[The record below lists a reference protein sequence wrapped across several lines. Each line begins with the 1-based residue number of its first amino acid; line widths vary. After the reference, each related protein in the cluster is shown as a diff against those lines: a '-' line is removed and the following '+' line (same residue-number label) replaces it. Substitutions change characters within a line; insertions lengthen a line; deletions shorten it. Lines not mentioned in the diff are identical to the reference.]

1 MVICTQQVDGSIGTA
16 ATLIKVVGDV
26 TSEVRC
32 LTVGLNQNTV
42 LVIAVRGRP
51 QPNGSILVK
60 DLAAL
65 TQSLNCS
72 VNSSRI
78 MERIFVEENV
88 KFRAEIT
95 QALLD
100 FIEHQLDATC
110 AECLNSFFFGKSNRI
125 GLPRCDGIFTHL
137 RCNIG
142 NVLAAVA
149 IFRCLMAHR
158 TRIERTRET
167 IDLRTVIIEV
177 VLASHLRT

>member
-26 TSEVRC
+26 TGEVRC
-32 LTVGLNQNTV
+32 LTVGLNQNTI

-60 DLAAL
+60 DFAAL

-100 FIEHQLDATC
+100 FIEH
-110 AECLNSFFFGKSNRI
+110 
-125 GLPRCDGIFTHL
+125 
-137 RCNIG
+137 
-142 NVLAAVA
+142 
-149 IFRCLMAHR
+149 
-158 TRIERTRET
+158 
-167 IDLRTVIIEV
+167 
-177 VLASHLRT
+177 